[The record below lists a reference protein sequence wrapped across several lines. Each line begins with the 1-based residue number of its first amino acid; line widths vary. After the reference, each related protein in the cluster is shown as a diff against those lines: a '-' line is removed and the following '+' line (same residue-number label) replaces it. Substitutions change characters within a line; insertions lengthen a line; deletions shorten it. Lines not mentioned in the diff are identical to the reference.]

1 VGVAGT
7 SIPETYHVG
16 ASEPASLEKIETS
29 DLLEKVSAGLGG
41 NSEAR

>member
-16 ASEPASLEKIETS
+16 ASEPARLEKIETS
-29 DLLEKVSAGLGG
+29 DLLEKVSAGLGR